1 MANFLVLMLGVAGLC
16 STLLGFEYRNHFDA
30 VHGCLQ
36 YDKVPRYNQSVEYF
50 ATDNFRHIGTTP
62 NSKYIRVG
70 MVGETDGTL
79 RFGATQY
86 PHDGFVWEVYLAGLP
101 GQYTEIS
108 RQTRSGTENYENTSL
123 KKITTPNIMS
133 KTRPYMFRIEVLH
146 NGMVHLTKDGEK
158 KPFLEFEDG
167 AHKLELSYIGFTLWN
182 YDVFYF
188 YDCPL
193 NTESNNVD
201 DTVLLKCS
209 LA

>member
-1 MANFLVLMLGVAGLC
+1 MANFLVLMLGFAGLC
-16 STLLGFEYRNHFDA
+16 TISLASDFRNHFDA

-36 YDKVPRYNQSVEYF
+36 YDKVPGYNESLEYF

-62 NSKYIRVG
+62 HSKYIRVG

-79 RFGATQY
+79 RFGASRY
-86 PHDGFVWEVYLAGLP
+86 PNDGFVWEVYLAGLS

-108 RQTRSGTENYENTSL
+108 RQTRSGTEDYSNTSL
-123 KKITTPNIMS
+123 LRIITPNIMS
-133 KTRPYMFRIEVLH
+133 KTRPFMFRIEAFN
-146 NGMVHLTKDGEK
+146 NGTVQLTKDGER
-158 KPFLEFEDG
+158 KPFLEFGDG
-167 AHKLELSYIGFTLWN
+167 KNHLEMSYIAFTLWK
-182 YDVFYF
+182 YDVYYF

-193 NTESNNVD
+193 NTDSNNVD